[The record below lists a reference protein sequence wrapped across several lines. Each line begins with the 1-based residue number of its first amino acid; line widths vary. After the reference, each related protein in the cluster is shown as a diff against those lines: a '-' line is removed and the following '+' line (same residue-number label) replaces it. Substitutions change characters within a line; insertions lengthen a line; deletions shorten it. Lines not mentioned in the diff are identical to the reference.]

1 MLDHVRTHEQYL
13 CFMLPRITKLFL
25 EKPGQ
30 VLFYLDAA
38 LKAYL
43 LNLDRGIEILQG
55 CYSKDFGRP
64 AVFDP
69 VDMLRSLILMV
80 SLKITCVSKWA
91 DDLTK
96 SDVLAILCGF
106 EPGKTPSA
114 AAFYD
119 FWNRLWLEDKRL
131 RKKRKLRLRKKSKK
145 PKNVQK
151 GQKLPNRRPGV
162 VDRLVRSFRKGRFF
176 STKRPERLLQ
186 ELFTRV
192 FVQGSRDRD
201 IIPVSMILAGDG
213 SPFESCSNPF
223 GIPVCDCRNQGI
235 YRCDCP
241 RRYSDVYANW
251 GYDSS
256 RDVYFWGRNLYTFSC
271 VNGESELPVFL
282 RFGQGSRHDS
292 VLFAFSVV
300 EAWPLFSEA
309 GLNVN
314 VFIGDSAH
322 DANALY
328 ALLDDYGSK
337 PVIELKNKPSS
348 LIPLNEQGIPLCPK
362 GFLMQY
368 WGFDEKKSRF
378 KWRCP
383 KVVGKKSNRNK
394 IDCTTPCTNSSYG
407 FSCYTKPEWD
417 RRIFTDIP
425 RGSALWKQLYKRRS
439 VSERVNKRYN
449 DFGLD
454 TARVRENCYWYHLA
468 HLAAMNVHLDAWV
481 KQELKKAGVDK
492 KELLL
497 RFLGISMVTVCA

>member
-13 CFMLPRITKLFL
+13 CFMLPRIKKLFL

-38 LKAYL
+38 LKAYVM
-43 LNLDRGIEILQG
+43 NLDRGIEILQG

-69 VDMLRSLILMV
+69 VDMLRSLVLMV
-80 SLKITCVSKWA
+80 SLQITSVTAWA
-91 DDLTK
+91 DKLTK
-96 SDVLAILCGF
+96 SDMLAVLSGF
-106 EPGKTPSA
+106 EPGKTPSMS
-114 AAFYD
+114 AFYD

-131 RKKRKLRLRKKSKK
+131 RKKRTLRLRKKSKK
-145 PKNVQK
+145 PKNVHK

-201 IIPVSMILAGDG
+201 IITVSMILTGDG
-213 SPFESCSNPF
+213 SPFESCGSPF
-223 GIPVCDCRNQGI
+223 GIPVCDCRSKGI
-235 YRCDCP
+235 YKCDCP

-256 RDVYFWGRNLYTFSC
+256 RNEYFWGRNLYTLSC
-271 VNGESELPVFL
+271 VNGEAELPVFL

-300 EAWPLFSEA
+300 EAWPLFSQA
-309 GLNVN
+309 GLNVS

-322 DANALY
+322 DASLLY
-328 ALLDDYGSK
+328 ALLDLYGTK
-337 PVIELKNKPSS
+337 PVIEFKIKPKFPLS
-348 LIPLNEQGIPLCPK
+348 LNDQGVPLCPK
-362 GFLMQY
+362 GFMMYY
-368 WGFDEKKSRF
+368 WGYDKIRNRF

-383 KVVGKKSNRNK
+383 KTVGPRRYRDRMVCNE
-394 IDCTTPCTNSSYG
+394 PCCDSDYG
-407 FSCYTKPEWD
+407 LTVYTKPDWN

-439 VSERVNKRYN
+439 VAERVNKRYN
-449 DFGLD
+449 DYGLD

-468 HLAAMNVHLDAWV
+468 HLAAMNMHLDAWIA
-481 KQELKKAGVDK
+481 QELERLKLDK
-492 KELLL
+492 KKLLL
-497 RFLGISMVTVCA
+497 HFLGVGTATACA